1 MPDSRWSN
9 RIPRVIAAA
18 ARARTGRIDHVTP
31 ALLLAHGAGGTVRAN
46 FSPLIPQLSRKRKV
60 HAVDFPGS
68 GTTPRVTGPLD
79 LDDLADRL
87 VATAEGEER
96 FAVVGYSMGCAVA
109 VRAARRHPERVTA
122 LVLTAGFA
130 HLDDETAARM
140 RQWRRLADGDRAE
153 LARFLLSIA
162 LGEPFLR
169 RMTAEQT
176 DGFLELIALTVP
188 PGTPEH
194 VDLVQRIDLREE
206 LPSLTVPTLVI
217 GAKHDRLIA
226 PGTTREL
233 ADLIP
238 GARWA
243 ELDSGHSP
251 AVEAPAEWVR
261 LIEDFLDSVAAR
273 G

>member
-1 MPDSRWSN
+1 M
-9 RIPRVIAAA
+9 
-18 ARARTGRIDHVTP
+18 TP

-46 FSPLIPQLSRKRKV
+46 FSPLIPRLSRNRKV

-68 GTTPRVTGPLD
+68 GTTPRATTALE

-87 VATAEGEER
+87 VAAADGEEK

-130 HLDDETAARM
+130 HLDGETLDRM
-140 RQWRRLADGDRAE
+140 RQWRRLVDGPRTE
-153 LARFLLSIA
+153 LARFLMSIA

-176 DGFLELIALTVP
+176 EGFLELIALTIP
-188 PGTPEH
+188 PGTPEQ
-194 VDLVQRIDLREE
+194 VDLVQRVDLRPE

-217 GAKHDRLIA
+217 GTKHDRLIA
-226 PGTTREL
+226 PGVTREL

-251 AVEAPAEWVR
+251 AVEAPTEWVR
-261 LIEDFLDSVAAR
+261 LIEEFLDSVPAA
-273 G
+273 